1 MALEMKLALKMQQQL
16 VMTPQLQ
23 QAIKLLQLSHL
34 ELAEQIAEEMV
45 ENPALEEVPESITAE
60 EQKEAEGPDPG
71 ESPEPGDVTDPRGEA
86 LDWDAASGADKAP
99 EPEAAEP
106 KKSDE
111 VDWEKYLDDQDRTM
125 PRGSLG
131 PTFADDL
138 PPPETNLTRSDTLV
152 DHLIWQMQLTDFP
165 QNEKEIAAN
174 VIGNLNEDG
183 YLQVSAD
190 ELAADL
196 AVPVERVEAAIERVQ
211 QFDPLG
217 VASRNLKECLVIQA
231 RVLHPEDRLLAE
243 VVTNHLHDLE
253 KRNYQAI
260 ARTLGVG
267 LSRIGEIIRVI
278 TEMEPRPGRAFSSS
292 QAQYITPD
300 VYVRKISG
308 EYVIQL
314 NEDGLPRLR
323 VSPYVRS
330 VLSTANRDEK
340 EYMKERLRSA
350 QWLIKSIHQRQ
361 RTIYRVV
368 ESIIKHQ
375 REFLDHGISRLKPM
389 ILRDVADDIGMH
401 ESTISR
407 VTTNKYVHTPQGT
420 YELKFF
426 FNSGISRVHGEDVAS
441 EMVKDKIRTII
452 SGENPHKPFSDQA
465 IVNELKKQNIDIARR
480 TVAKYREMLGILSS
494 SRRKKII

>member
-1 MALEMKLALKMQQQL
+1 MKLALKMQQQL

-45 ENPALEEVPESITAE
+45 ENPALEEVPDAITAD
-60 EQKEAEGPDPG
+60 EQKEAEAPAPEDD
-71 ESPEPGDVTDPRGEA
+71 PEPGDVTDPRGES
-86 LDWDAASGADKAP
+86 LDWEDVSGADKAV
-99 EPEAAEP
+99 ADAEEG
-106 KKSDE
+106 KKADD
-111 VDWEKYLDDQDRTM
+111 VDWEKYLDDQDR
-125 PRGSLG
+125 PVPSGGVG
-131 PTFADDL
+131 PTFADEL

-152 DHLIWQMQLTDFP
+152 DHLLWQLQLTDFT
-165 QNEKEIAAN
+165 QSEREIAAN

-183 YLQVSAD
+183 YLQVSAE

-196 AVPVERVEAAIERVQ
+196 EIPEDQIEAIIARVQ
-211 QFDPLG
+211 ELDPLG
-217 VASRNLKECLVIQA
+217 VASRNLKECLLNQA
-231 RVLHPEDRLLAE
+231 RVVHPEDRLLAE
-243 VVTNHLHDLE
+243 VISNHLHDLE
-253 KRNYQAI
+253 KRNYQVI
-260 ARTLGVG
+260 ARSLGVG
-267 LSRIGEIIRVI
+267 LPRIGEVVRVI

-300 VYVRKISG
+300 VYVRNIGG

-330 VLSTANRDEK
+330 VLSGAKREEK

-375 REFLDHGISRLKPM
+375 RDFLDHGISRLKPM

-441 EMVKDKIRTII
+441 EMVKYKIKTII
-452 SGENPHKPFSDQA
+452 GGENPHKPFSDQA